1 MIEHGV
7 IGLLYEYG
15 INRWFDSWTFEH
27 IKNESGGGVLVDN
40 LESTS
45 VTSALSANQGR
56 ILSETKQEK
65 SEIGNTDTN
74 YVNVFLYNMLN

>member
-1 MIEHGV
+1 MSMELIDGLSLEHLN
-7 IGLLYEYG
+7 I
-15 INRWFDSWTFEH
+15 

-45 VTSALSANQGR
+45 ITSALSANQGR

>member
-1 MIEHGV
+1 MSMELIDGLSLEHLN
-7 IGLLYEYG
+7 I
-15 INRWFDSWTFEH
+15 
-27 IKNESGGGVLVDN
+27 IKNESGCGVLVDN